1 VLREAAPERAHM
13 ALVAI
18 PNALEAGEIIASLR
32 RVNPAMSIVA
42 RGHSDVEVKH
52 LLDHG
57 ADAAVMAERELA
69 HSIAEMVMATPMYR
83 GEKHLPPATT

>member
-1 VLREAAPERAHM
+1 MPRTAGNRFRSTGPSSRAT
-13 ALVAI
+13 VAR
-18 PNALEAGEIIASLR
+18 ATRLR
-32 RVNPAMSIVA
+32 RVHPAMSIVA

-69 HSIAEMVMATPMYR
+69 HSIAEMVMATPTYR